1 MLLPE
6 GRRADIVVV
15 DPPGPSHV
23 PSPGLSDFNLF
34 GTLIFA
40 GTPLHGRSPF
50 AILPALRK
58 ELLQARAF
66 RSPHQVWSSDSV
78 ALRRVAALCVGQGP
92 GGTAACVL
100 RSRAPRESEAQ
111 KLARGGS
118 WAPPP
123 FPALP
128 F

>member
-66 RSPHQVWSSDSV
+66 RPPSPSLEFDSC
-78 ALRRVAALCVGQGP
+78 ALRYV
-92 GGTAACVL
+92 VL
-100 RSRAPRESEAQ
+100 QRSA
-111 KLARGGS
+111 
-118 WAPPP
+118 
-123 FPALP
+123 
-128 F
+128 